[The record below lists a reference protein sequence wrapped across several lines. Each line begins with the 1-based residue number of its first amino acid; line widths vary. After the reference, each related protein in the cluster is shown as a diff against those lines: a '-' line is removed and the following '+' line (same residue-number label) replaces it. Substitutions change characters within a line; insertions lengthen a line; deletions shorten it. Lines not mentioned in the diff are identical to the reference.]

1 MRIAVIGIGGVGGI
15 VSSALKEAEDSLV
28 LVCRGET
35 ANVIKEKGLSVSSD
49 VLGDR
54 VINPALVS
62 SDPKEIGIV
71 DAAIICCKTYSID
84 SIIDSYRDI
93 IGEDTLVVPLQNGV
107 TAAEDIKE
115 RLKGAGQV
123 ADGYIY
129 CLSNIESPGVI
140 VNRGE
145 MLRIG
150 IGFSDGRKNESAE
163 ELVRLLND
171 GGLTSVYGGAEIKT
185 ALWEKY
191 IMMCGNSSAFIY
203 FDCATGG
210 IQESPERLDFLKGV
224 YNELKNV
231 ARADGADVRETI
243 PDEYMAAFMK
253 NPPESM
259 SSLYRDIKQGKKDT
273 EFEAIIGGG
282 VRLAEK
288 LGVSVPLMDKVY
300 KKLG

>member
-1 MRIAVIGIGGVGGI
+1 
-15 VSSALKEAEDSLV
+15 
-28 LVCRGET
+28 
-35 ANVIKEKGLSVSSD
+35 
-49 VLGDR
+49 
-54 VINPALVS
+54 
-62 SDPKEIGIV
+62 
-71 DAAIICCKTYSID
+71 
-84 SIIDSYRDI
+84 
-93 IGEDTLVVPLQNGV
+93 
-107 TAAEDIKE
+107 
-115 RLKGAGQV
+115 
-123 ADGYIY
+123 
-129 CLSNIESPGVI
+129 
-140 VNRGE
+140 
-145 MLRIG
+145 
-150 IGFSDGRKNESAE
+150 
-163 ELVRLLND
+163 
-171 GGLTSVYGGAEIKT
+171 
-185 ALWEKY
+185 EKY